1 MLKISVKIIFD
12 RIRPFFDA
20 WEDGQIYTQIM
31 DSGDYYELQ
40 HRKVLFSY
48 QKIAIKWLKQ

>member
-1 MLKISVKIIFD
+1 MKIIFD

-20 WEDGQIYTQIM
+20 WEDGQIYAQIM

-48 QKIAIKWLKQ
+48 RKIAIKWYKR